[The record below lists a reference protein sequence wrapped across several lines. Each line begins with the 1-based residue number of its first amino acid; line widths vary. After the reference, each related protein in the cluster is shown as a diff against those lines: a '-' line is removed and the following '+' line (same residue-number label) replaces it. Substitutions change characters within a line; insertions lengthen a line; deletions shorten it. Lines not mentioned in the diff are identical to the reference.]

1 MLIRIERPSE
11 GTENPIEVSLA
22 HQSKSDRT
30 RRLVTKR
37 VLDVSWDDYEVSFA
51 GGSPPLHS
59 LVRLEGFEGALEN
72 VKKFRFCVAV

>member
-11 GTENPIEVSLA
+11 GTEKPIEVSLA

-30 RRLVTKR
+30 RR
-37 VLDVSWDDYEVSFA
+37 
-51 GGSPPLHS
+51 
-59 LVRLEGFEGALEN
+59 ALEN